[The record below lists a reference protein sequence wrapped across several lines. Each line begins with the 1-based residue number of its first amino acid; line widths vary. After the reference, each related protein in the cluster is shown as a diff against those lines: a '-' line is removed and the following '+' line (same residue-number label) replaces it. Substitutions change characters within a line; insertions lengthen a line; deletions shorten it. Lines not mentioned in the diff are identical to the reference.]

1 MTKEVLKDYSD
12 YFEPI
17 MELPE
22 SGYCYLEYDMFH
34 ITRQKLIQEFLFENG
49 YDWTRTTSDSK
60 RKHEWNHAWSI
71 VWRTVKAD
79 PSIGLDEYLDLSW
92 SFDSIIIWDEPYE
105 KDREVKRYLFEE
117 MFAPKKQYEG
127 FITGLTYNI

>member
-1 MTKEVLKDYSD
+1 MTKEVLKDYSN

-22 SGYCYLEYDMFH
+22 SGYCYLEHDMFH
-34 ITRQKLIQEFLFENG
+34 VTRQYLIQEFLFKNG

-60 RKHEWNHAWSI
+60 RMHEWNHAWSI

-105 KDREVKRYLFEE
+105 KDREVKRYLFDEL
-117 MFAPKKQYEG
+117 FAPKKQYEG
-127 FITGLTYNI
+127 FISGLTYNI